1 MAGSPEDIDVSKS
14 ETWEKQVVT
23 AEGDQVS
30 VPVEVAQAMLGQ
42 AQTE

>member
-1 MAGSPEDIDVSKS
+1 MAGSPEDIDVSNP
-14 ETWEKQVVT
+14 ETWVKQVAT

-30 VPVEVAQAMLGQ
+30 VSVEVAQAMLGQ